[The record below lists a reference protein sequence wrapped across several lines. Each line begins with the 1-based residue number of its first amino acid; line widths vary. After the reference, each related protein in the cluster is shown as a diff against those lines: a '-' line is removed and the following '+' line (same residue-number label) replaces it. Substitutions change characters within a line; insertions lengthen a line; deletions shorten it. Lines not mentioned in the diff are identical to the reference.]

1 MTIQRSLSQWL
12 AYLESIHPT
21 TIDMGLDRVKQVA
34 NALQIH
40 FDSRVIIVGGT
51 NGKGSTCALME
62 QALLRNGQSVGVYS
76 SPHLLDYRE
85 RVRVN
90 GDLPA
95 EAAFCRAFE
104 QVEVARGETSLTYF
118 EFGTLAGMLM
128 LMQANLDVVI
138 LEVGLGGRLDAT
150 NIVDNDIAVI
160 TSIGL
165 DHQDWLGDTREKI
178 ATEKAGIIHDAGNV
192 VIGEPEPPV
201 TLVEAVKEKQA
212 NALWQGKQ
220 FAIEEVEQGLLLPHP
235 DGRKIHLPDTVIP
248 ANNVATAFASLH
260 HLGYHFDDAAI
271 AEVVA
276 NTRLPGRR
284 QLIATQPNTFLD
296 VGHNPQATESLAAW
310 LNKQSFSS
318 LHIVIAML
326 KDKAL
331 APSLAPFE
339 NFQPNWYLA
348 STEGPRGLSAE
359 VLGNAVPAGQSQ
371 QQFAHVVDA
380 FHAARSQAA
389 DDALILV
396 VGSFHTV
403 ADILALPHNTLK

>member
-150 NIVDNDIAVI
+150 NIVDNEDRK
-160 TSIGL
+160 S
-165 DHQDWLGDTREKI
+165 
-178 ATEKAGIIHDAGNV
+178 V
-192 VIGEPEPPV
+192 V
-201 TLVEAVKEKQA
+201 
-212 NALWQGKQ
+212 
-220 FAIEEVEQGLLLPHP
+220 
-235 DGRKIHLPDTVIP
+235 
-248 ANNVATAFASLH
+248 
-260 HLGYHFDDAAI
+260 
-271 AEVVA
+271 
-276 NTRLPGRR
+276 
-284 QLIATQPNTFLD
+284 
-296 VGHNPQATESLAAW
+296 
-310 LNKQSFSS
+310 
-318 LHIVIAML
+318 
-326 KDKAL
+326 
-331 APSLAPFE
+331 
-339 NFQPNWYLA
+339 
-348 STEGPRGLSAE
+348 
-359 VLGNAVPAGQSQ
+359 
-371 QQFAHVVDA
+371 
-380 FHAARSQAA
+380 
-389 DDALILV
+389 
-396 VGSFHTV
+396 
-403 ADILALPHNTLK
+403 